1 MFGKKRTPVAPPP
14 VVQRALAKNAAPT
27 VQRPAAI
34 PTPLPTQSR
43 SSLSRALGTPTNVMA
58 QRDAMQAAKDT
69 EKARMSAD
77 AMNAV
82 KNAEKARMSADADVM
97 QQMRQQATARGLP
110 FKKGGSVKGYAT
122 GGMIGSASKRADG
135 IAQRGKTRGKFI

>member
-58 QRDAMQAAKDT
+58 QRDAMNAA
-69 EKARMSAD
+69 
-77 AMNAV
+77 

-110 FKKGGSVKGYAT
+110 FKKGGAVKGYAK
-122 GGMIGSASKRADG
+122 GVMVGSASKRADG
-135 IAQRGKTRGKFI
+135 IAQRGKTKGRII